1 MTLKPNILF
10 ILTDD
15 QRFDML
21 GRLGQAPVQ
30 TPNLDR
36 LAASG
41 TRFTHAFI
49 PGGTCGAVCMPSR
62 AMIHSGRSLFRIQG
76 CGEAVPAEH
85 ALLGETLRTAGYD
98 TYGIGKW
105 HNGPTAYARSFTDG
119 AEIFFGG
126 MADHWNVPA
135 CRFDPTGRYDTA
147 QPLIRDPYLTRT
159 VTCQV
164 CDHVTPGAHSTDLF
178 AGAAVDFLKQ
188 RTAQDPFFL
197 YVAFMAPHD
206 PRSMPERFM
215 QQYDPQTIGL
225 PPNFRAEHAIDTGAL
240 RIRDEQLAASP
251 RQPDEIRRHL
261 HEYYAMITHLDE
273 GIGHILDALRDSG
286 RWDHTVIVVAS
297 DNGLAVGQHGLMG
310 KQSVYEHSVRVPLI
324 LAGPGV
330 PAGQDREAPVY
341 LSDLFPTLAEMAG
354 VPVPASVE
362 GHSLVPCLSD
372 PLHRVHEALYLA
384 YADSI
389 RGVRK
394 DDWKLI
400 EYAAGDTQLFDL
412 ANDPYEQHSVADR
425 PDQQTRVADLRRDL
439 IRLRDAGDDRSH
451 PAGAA
456 FWSRRSI

>member
-1 MTLKPNILF
+1 MKPNILF

-76 CGEAVPAEH
+76 CGETVPAGH
-85 ALLGETLRTAGYD
+85 ALLGETLRTAGYG

-105 HNGPTAYARSFTDG
+105 HNGPTAYARSFTGG

-135 CRFDPTGRYDTA
+135 CRFDPTGRYDVSR
-147 QPLIRDPYLTRT
+147 PVIHDPCLTNT
-159 VTCQV
+159 VSHQV

-178 AGAAVDFLKQ
+178 AGAAVDFLTR
-188 RTAQDPFFL
+188 RTLPNPFFL

-394 DDWKLI
+394 DGWKLI

-412 ANDPYEQHSVADR
+412 ANDPYEQHSLADR
-425 PDQQTRVADLRRDL
+425 PDQQTRVAALRREM
-439 IRLRDAGDDRSH
+439 IRLRDAGNDRSH
-451 PAGAA
+451 PTGAA
-456 FWSRRSI
+456 FWKRRSF